1 MISANLTGK
10 LLKLFRWYDMNH
22 TLLVLRSLSFDP
34 FLVASL
40 WRLLVSTFFFSN
52 PWTLH
57 PGTPPRVHHRRN
69 FTPNHDH
76 LRGAT
81 FQRTDGVTRNDRWL
95 TKGCWVSSYHPLKK
109 GLVEVRLSI
118 NETLKIRVKF
128 FDEFQLT
135 TFPDIF
141 RNIWFIR
148 IDIWH
153 RNLPQKLGMNI
164 FHTPSA
170 EMAFGAI

>member
-1 MISANLTGK
+1 MIWHESHIIGLEVVKFWSISSGIS
-10 LLKLFRWYDMNH
+10 LKIACFNVLFFK
-22 TLLVLRSLSFDP
+22 SLDTS
-34 FLVASL
+34 
-40 WRLLVSTFFFSN
+40 
-52 PWTLH
+52 PWK
-57 PGTPPRVHHRRN
+57 PPPRVHHRRN

>member
-1 MISANLTGK
+1 MIWHESHIIGLEVVKFWSISSGNSLKIACFNVLFFKSLDTSPWKTPPGSPSAK
-10 LLKLFRWYDMNH
+10 
-22 TLLVLRSLSFDP
+22 
-34 FLVASL
+34 
-40 WRLLVSTFFFSN
+40 
-52 PWTLH
+52 LH
-57 PGTPPRVHHRRN
+57 PESWPHERSDLSKNGWRHKEWSMA
-69 FTPNHDH
+69 DEG
-76 LRGAT
+76 LLGII
-81 FQRTDGVTRNDRWL
+81 L
-95 TKGCWVSSYHPLKK
+95 SSLKK

-148 IDIWH
+148 IDVWH